1 MIKQA
6 CATLAWLTLGGLSI
20 AAECPLER
28 GIYTEATSGAVL
40 AFHPKTAEYGIMTS
54 GVFDLTLPNLDHGY
68 TGEITWTAGR
78 NSRPYGFIKQA
89 CPEFA
94 DAEEIEACRVWTGNV
109 YAVGNGTV
117 SMIEDDEMMAPQAML
132 FADFGHAI
140 LWHQAFL
147 AANPRA
153 RVMDLFTLTG
163 CAP

>member
-1 MIKQA
+1 MLKQS
-6 CATLAWLTLGGLSI
+6 CATLAWLLLGGLSI

-28 GIYTEATSGAVL
+28 GIYTETTSGTVL

-54 GVFDLTLPNLDHGY
+54 GVFDLTLPNLDLGY
-68 TGEITWTAGR
+68 IGEITWTAGR
-78 NSRPYGFIKQA
+78 NSRPYGFIEQA

-94 DAEEIEACRVWTGNV
+94 DAEENEACRVWTGNV

-132 FADFGHAI
+132 LADFGHAI
-140 LWHQAFL
+140 LWNQAFL